1 MILKR
6 HHWPGNVRELENAI
20 GHAAMMSAGPV
31 IDASDLPQYL
41 LQPAAGTEAET
52 LSSPATIPSL
62 ADREKELVIEALKKS
77 RANQSEAARILEIS
91 RDKLRYKMK
100 KYGLV

>member
-1 MILKR
+1 MLVLKR
-6 HHWPGNVRELENAI
+6 HNWPGNVRELENAI
-20 GHAAMMSAGPV
+20 GHAAIMSAGPV

-41 LQPAAGTEAET
+41 LQ
-52 LSSPATIPSL
+52 SSSEIQPTQSSTIPSL
-62 ADREKELVIEALKKS
+62 LDQEKELVIDALKKS
-77 RANQSEAARILEIS
+77 RSNQSEAARILDIS